1 MIVVGVT
8 LIIKTAFI
16 HLKATV
22 IAALITIRMITVLI
36 TITLIADLNI
46 VVIYLKAILS
56 VPVHK
61 NL

>member
-16 HLKATV
+16 HLTATV

-56 VPVHK
+56 VPVQN